1 MAGILNYISHSFFHN
16 PVNSDPKQTHWTYNI
31 TFKFTSMTGTFL
43 FFASCLVFVRE
54 MIGDHIHCIADAT
67 SGGSPVS
74 VIASSFF
81 DIFYR
86 NSCNSYKLGLPT

>member
-16 PVNSDPKQTHWTYNI
+16 PVKSDPTETHWTYNI

-54 MIGDHIHCIADAT
+54 VIGDHIHCIADAT
-67 SGGSPVS
+67 SGGGPVS
-74 VIASSFF
+74 IITLKFFLSVCLLKSFTR
-81 DIFYR
+81 I
-86 NSCNSYKLGLPT
+86 